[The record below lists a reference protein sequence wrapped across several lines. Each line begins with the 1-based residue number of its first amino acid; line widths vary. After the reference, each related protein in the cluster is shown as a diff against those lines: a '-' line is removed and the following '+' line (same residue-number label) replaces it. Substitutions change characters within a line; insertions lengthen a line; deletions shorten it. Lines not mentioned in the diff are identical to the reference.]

1 MSSTIQVTGTRT
13 GKNVAQ
19 TRPLTGLSSLLR
31 LRTLKGQFLLQASL
45 LLLLAALLTL
55 AGAISL
61 SRASTDLTT
70 IDSGSIP
77 SVNYAQAI
85 TQYIEVIDAQ
95 SADFLAAAG
104 LTTTS
109 PCTVVGTST
118 TQSLTVHA
126 CDERN
131 IDAETVLANQ
141 QLFLAAHNTTYPGE
155 QTAVERITIGL
166 ESYLGDIHLMRT
178 DFGLAKGKIDPTD
191 PYLQQAYQAYLS
203 ASAILHDQVSLATL
217 GTGQIPLTRET
228 SLPACTLPD
237 QQTLSANQWTQGG
250 LTDALDCLSDI
261 NYTHL
266 NAAYTDSANFL
277 TGATV
282 LLAILCVLFC
292 ALLLLS
298 ILRMIVTTRRILNP
312 GLVAAILLAL
322 FLSVSLVTLLGNLG
336 AVGSTALQDGV
347 FKQLVKDDYQSIY
360 DAALLQRYGTDANAD
375 ESRWLIAQEFNDQAN
390 IAHWQTDWNNNIQQI
405 AKLIQG
411 AHANQ
416 TWQEEIQPLANIDIY
431 WGEYHT
437 IDGQI
442 RSTAQNQSDPTRLL
456 DAEAIST
463 GKSNQAFGKFINAVG
478 QLSQANLKHYNQTLQ
493 SAQGSLTLD
502 FLLCL
507 ILFPLAG
514 LLSLWG
520 IAVRLKDF

>member
-1 MSSTIQVTGTRT
+1 MSSTIQVQSTGT

-19 TRPLTGLSSLLR
+19 TRPLAGLFSQLR
-31 LRTLKGQFLLQASL
+31 LRTLKGQFILQASL
-45 LLLLAALLTL
+45 LLLLAAILTF
-55 AGAISL
+55 AGATSL

-104 LTTTS
+104 LTATA
-109 PCTVVGTST
+109 PCSIAGTSAT
-118 TQSLTVHA
+118 LSLTVHN

-131 IDAETVLANQ
+131 IDAETVLANE
-141 QLFLAAHNTTYPGE
+141 QLFQAAHNTTYPGE

-166 ESYLGDIHLMRT
+166 ESYLGDIRLMRT
-178 DFGLAKGKIDPTD
+178 DFGLAQGKTDPTD
-191 PYLQQAYQAYLS
+191 PHLQQAYQAYLS
-203 ASAILHDQVSLATL
+203 ASAILHDQISLDTL
-217 GTGQIPLTRET
+217 GTAQIPFDKET
-228 SLPACTLPD
+228 GLPACTLPGG
-237 QQTLSANQWTQGG
+237 QTLSANQWTQGG
-250 LTDALDCLSDI
+250 LTNALDCLSFI
-261 NYTHL
+261 NYSHL
-266 NAAYTDSANFL
+266 GSAYNDSANFL
-277 TGATV
+277 TSTTV
-282 LLAILCVLFC
+282 LLAILCILFC
-292 ALLLLS
+292 GLLLFS
-298 ILRMIVTTRRILNP
+298 IIRMIVTTRRLLNP
-312 GLVAAILLAL
+312 GLVAATLLAL
-322 FLSVSLVTLLGNLG
+322 FLSLTMVSLLGNLG
-336 AVGSTALQDGV
+336 AVGSQALQDGV

-390 IAHWQTDWNNNIQQI
+390 VAHWQTDWNNNVQEIER
-405 AKLIQG
+405 LIQG

-416 TWQEEIQPLANIDIY
+416 TWQEEIQPLANIDTY
-431 WGEYHT
+431 WSQYHT

-442 RSTAQNQSDPTRLL
+442 RSTAQNQSDPKRLL

-463 GKSNQAFGKFINAVG
+463 GISNQAFGHFINAVG
-478 QLSQANLKHYNQTLQ
+478 QLSQANLDHYKQTLQ
-493 SAQGSLTLD
+493 SAQSSLNLD

-514 LLSLWG
+514 LLALWG
-520 IAVRLKDF
+520 ITIRLKDF